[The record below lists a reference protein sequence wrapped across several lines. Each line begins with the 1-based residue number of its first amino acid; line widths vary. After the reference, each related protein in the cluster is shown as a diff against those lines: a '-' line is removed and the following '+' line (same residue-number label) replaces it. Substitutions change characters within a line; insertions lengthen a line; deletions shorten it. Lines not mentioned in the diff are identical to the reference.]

1 VQLDIHT
8 VALNDRTVV
17 RLEGELDAYSAP
29 ALVACF
35 DDHSHQG
42 VERTIVDLSS
52 VTFIDS
58 TGLGVL
64 VNAWN
69 AAKERGGTVELVAS
83 DPRVVRVLA
92 MTSLDQLFTVH
103 ASLETLD
110 EMDET
115 AAD

>member
-1 VQLDIHT
+1 MQLDIHT
-8 VALNDRTVV
+8 VALHDRTVV

-35 DDHSHQG
+35 DDLVARG
-42 VERTIVDLSS
+42 VTDVVVDLGR

-64 VNAWN
+64 VSAWN
-69 AAKERGGTVELVAS
+69 SAAERGGTVELVAS

-92 MTSLDQLFTVH
+92 MTSLDQLFTIH
-103 ASLETLD
+103 TSLEAL
-110 EMDET
+110 DET

>member
-29 ALVACF
+29 ALAACL
-35 DDHSHQG
+35 DDLTSAG
-42 VERTIVDLSS
+42 VGAIVIDLGK

-64 VNAWN
+64 VSAYN
-69 AAKERGGTVELVAS
+69 AAVERDGTVELVAS
-83 DPRVVRVLA
+83 DPRVVRVLE

-103 ASLETLD
+103 ASLDDLEGSGS
-110 EMDET
+110 
-115 AAD
+115 